1 MKKIVFAAALVCAAM
16 FVACGSKGNITEG
29 SLSKFD
35 SLSYALGANIG
46 YGLNYQMKDI
56 PFDYTVVEKGLRE
69 AAFEKSKITHEE
81 AIETLRDYFMNK
93 RPERQQAIAK
103 KKAEADSIAMASGT
117 LDSAALAKKAA
128 EPVAAEESMFEN
140 AEEKEKVSFAFGV
153 DLGTNI
159 RNADI
164 PVQIVWIVEAMKNV
178 REDKPQMTEEQV
190 NQYLQYYFM
199 VKRPKENKDASEEWL
214 KKIEKKSGIQKTA
227 SGILYR
233 IVKEGDT
240 TAIAK
245 DSRDVVKVNY
255 TGKNRKDKVFDT
267 SRFADKSAEE
277 QKAMLEQDPKGAK
290 EDKPIE
296 FPLDRV
302 IPGWAEG
309 MKLVGKGGV
318 IEMWI
323 PSELAYGERGAG
335 RDIGP
340 NEAIYF
346 NVEVVD
352 VTPFVEPVAAP
363 AADAAVEAAAPA
375 APAAPAEKK

>member
-1 MKKIVFAAALVCAAM
+1 MKKIVFAAAIICAAM
-16 FVACGSKGNITEG
+16 FVACGSKGNVTEG

-46 YGLNYQMKDI
+46 YGMNYQMKDV
-56 PFDYTVVEKGLRE
+56 PFDYNALDKGLRE
-69 AAFEKSKITHEE
+69 GAFGKAKLSHDE
-81 AIETLRDYFMNK
+81 AIETLRDYFMTK
-93 RPERQQAIAK
+93 RPERQQAIAA
-103 KKAEADSIAMASGT
+103 KKAAADSLAMAQDST
-117 LDSAALAKKAA
+117 ALDSAALAKKAA
-128 EPVAAEESMFEN
+128 EPVVAEESLFEN
-140 AEEKEKVSFAFGV
+140 AEEKEKVSYAFGL

-159 RNADI
+159 READI
-164 PVQIVWIVEAMKNV
+164 PVQIVWIIEAMKNV
-178 REDKPQMTEEQV
+178 REDKSQMTEEQV

-199 VKRPKENKDASEEWL
+199 VKRPQENKDASDEWM
-214 KKIEKKSGIQKTA
+214 KGIEKKSGVKKTA

-233 IVKEGDT
+233 IVKEGD
-240 TAIAK
+240 ANVIAK

-267 SRFADKSAEE
+267 SRYADKSAEE
-277 QKAMLEQDPKGAK
+277 QKAMQEQDPKGFK

-318 IEMWI
+318 IELWI

-340 NEAIYF
+340 NEALYF

-352 VTPFVEPVAAP
+352 VTPYVEPAP
-363 AADAAVEAAAPA
+363 APAEAE
-375 APAAPAEKK
+375 AAPAEAAPAK